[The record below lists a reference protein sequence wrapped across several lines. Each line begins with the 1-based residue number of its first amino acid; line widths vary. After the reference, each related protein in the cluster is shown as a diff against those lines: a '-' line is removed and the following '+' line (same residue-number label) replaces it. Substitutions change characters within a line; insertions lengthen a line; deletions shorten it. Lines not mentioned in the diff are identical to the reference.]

1 MEIKLELLN
10 YVQPFQ
16 IDAVNKV
23 GYVFFIRDKEQN
35 VLV

>member
-23 GYVFFIRDKEQN
+23 GYFFFIRDKEQN